1 VHIYD
6 FLMARTLEVN
16 IIQDHHIQ
24 PLRTGMLL
32 NRTGL
37 KNGHLPYDAAT
48 EKRYAREPNKMDSAK
63 GCSDE
68 KLPGCAGCCETDRK
82 LEELSIFGICGH
94 MACQR
99 CLKNKDLREHD
110 PTGCLDRNCGGP
122 ANQYNLRGA
131 APFADI
137 QRSLT
142 TTANSKM
149 DAVVKK
155 VKNIL
160 QPKAP
165 LRKSEGKGDAILSFV
180 QFSRVRAAL
189 IRDVN
194 AGVRKATSIKGQ
206 VGIHKCP
213 SKDRFE

>member
-1 VHIYD
+1 
-6 FLMARTLEVN
+6 
-16 IIQDHHIQ
+16 
-24 PLRTGMLL
+24 
-32 NRTGL
+32 
-37 KNGHLPYDAAT
+37 
-48 EKRYAREPNKMDSAK
+48 
-63 GCSDE
+63 
-68 KLPGCAGCCETDRK
+68 
-82 LEELSIFGICGH
+82 

-122 ANQYNLRGA
+122 ANQHNLIKA

-149 DAVVKK
+149 DALVKK

-165 LRKSEGKGDAILSFV
+165 LPKSEGKGDAILIFV
-180 QFSRVRAAL
+180 QFSRVKVAL
-189 IRDVN
+189 VGDPDT
-194 AGVRKATSIKGQ
+194 GVRKPASIKGQ
-206 VGIHKCP
+206 V
-213 SKDRFE
+213 

>member
-1 VHIYD
+1 
-6 FLMARTLEVN
+6 ME
-16 IIQDHHIQ
+16 
-24 PLRTGMLL
+24 
-32 NRTGL
+32 
-37 KNGHLPYDAAT
+37 
-48 EKRYAREPNKMDSAK
+48 
-63 GCSDE
+63 
-68 KLPGCAGCCETDRK
+68 
-82 LEELSIFGICGH
+82 
-94 MACQR
+94 
-99 CLKNKDLREHD
+99 
-110 PTGCLDRNCGGP
+110 
-122 ANQYNLRGA
+122 A

-160 QPKAP
+160 QPEVP
-165 LRKSEGKGDAILSFV
+165 LPKSEGKGDAILSFV

-189 IRDVN
+189 IRDSD
-194 AGVRKATSIKGQ
+194 AGIRKATSIKGQ